1 LQSLYILTEQ
11 IGRLDNMS
19 WDAPYPE
26 WPLPKPRD
34 PLYQLF
40 TQDADTFGGNAVQQ
54 NNALANFITPQ
65 PTYDIGRAP
74 DDGIITDSFDL
85 ANLFKSGAE
94 PAPTVPDFNV
104 RPPIVEPIVERDPF
118 NPNSGI
124 ITEEPAFLA
133 ALLNSGS
140 EQPTVPNIIPRAPGN
155 QFVQEAAQE
164 GKPITTAAAQ
174 QPKTN
179 YIDALSKQIL
189 GQGHTDK
196 WTGAG
201 FGSAEANARDM
212 ARILDSI
219 GITDIKQF
227 GLIDKPYDAQVNPD
241 GRGGFVDM
249 QGKPVDPNKV
259 KAEQISGESG
269 TDTIYTAPTTTKVY
283 GNKVTG
289 QEVPM
294 TYSERQTGNAWGGTF
309 EGAGNTGY
317 RVQFDEQGNPYFY
330 TTGASSNNMAQF
342 APLLAMASFIPGVA
356 PFAQGLNALMAAK
369 SGNVLGAIGGF
380 AGLGGLSDVANAAN
394 FANAAQHKDILGML
408 GSGSGLTGVG
418 DIGGINIKDITQGIS
433 AAKALQSGDPLA
445 ILRAASGYMGGTGEG
460 PDPKDFIEGY
470 FQPGGEGYIDPDKE
484 EQTVNQN
491 PEASSELIRMLNPYL
506 SGEQPGERRLPA
518 EQPSS
523 ITEEEITPNT
533 LPFDITNVVPTLPT
547 TEEETEET
555 TTQSTNILPTVPNE
569 DLNEEDVVQQL
580 KNVGLE
586 EEEPPATEE
595 DVQDYI
601 NRHILEQQS
610 EEEESEE
617 ETEEEKPEEQPE
629 EKEEKETKEEE
640 PEEEPQEE
648 EKEPEEPEEEE
659 SEEEPKEEEP
669 EEEEPEEEPEE
680 EEPEEEPEEEEE
692 EEEEPEEEE
701 EEPEEEEEQE
711 EEEPVS
717 KTSFKTTV
725 PKKMAANK
733 AAAAKSATAKLAS
746 QKTAA
751 EQLQAEQNA
760 QNNARLLALLGLMD
774 SNNSV
779 ANIKSYKELFDTDVY
794 KPGMTQEE
802 VQKEAQKEAQN
813 DENISDNEEDF
824 FNGGHVNDI
833 TVDDLLQILRS

>member
-1 LQSLYILTEQ
+1 
-11 IGRLDNMS
+11 MS

-26 WPLPKPRD
+26 WPLPQRNVGN
-34 PLYQLF
+34 PLPQLF
-40 TQDADTFGGNAVQQ
+40 TQDADTFGGDAVQQ

-94 PAPTVPDFNV
+94 PPPTPTVPDFNV
-104 RPPIVEPIVERDPF
+104 RPPIVERDPF

-249 QGKPVDPNKV
+249 QGKPVDPKKV
-259 KAEQISGESG
+259 TAQDVSGESG
-269 TDTIYTAPTTTKVY
+269 TETVYTAPTTTKVY

-408 GSGSGLTGVG
+408 GSGSGLAGVS
-418 DIGGINIKDITQGIS
+418 DIGGVDIKDITKGIG

-523 ITEEEITPNT
+523 ITEEEITPDT
-533 LPFDITNVVPTLPT
+533 LPFDTTSIMPTLPT
-547 TEEETEET
+547 LPEETMPSPDDDFVPTIPEEDIPELVMKDNRP
-555 TTQSTNILPTVPNE
+555 SRDFDIEEINPDLPTVVPGFDEYNR
-569 DLNEEDVVQQL
+569 DFDIEEINPALPTVVPGFDEPEYL
-580 KNVGLE
+580 KTDDDFV
-586 EEEPPATEE
+586 PTTEM
-595 DVQDYI
+595 
-601 NRHILEQQS
+601 
-610 EEEESEE
+610 
-617 ETEEEKPEEQPE
+617 
-629 EKEEKETKEEE
+629 EE
-640 PEEEPQEE
+640 PETPGTT
-648 EKEPEEPEEEE
+648 
-659 SEEEPKEEEP
+659 PKTRT
-669 EEEEPEEEPEE
+669 
-680 EEPEEEPEEEEE
+680 
-692 EEEEPEEEE
+692 
-701 EEPEEEEEQE
+701 
-711 EEEPVS
+711 V
-717 KTSFKTTV
+717 KTPTKAPTKAPTK
-725 PKKMAANK
+725 PAAP
-733 AAAAKSATAKLAS
+733 AAPAATSGMDLS
-746 QKTAA
+746 S
-751 EQLQAEQNA
+751 
-760 QNNARLLALLGLMD
+760 LLALLAASQQPQQQAPMQDPYAHIKLMED
-774 SNNSV
+774 
-779 ANIKSYKELFDTDVY
+779 LFGSTIDV
-794 KPGMTQEE
+794 
-802 VQKEAQKEAQN
+802 
-813 DENISDNEEDF
+813 
-824 FNGGHVNDI
+824 NGN
-833 TVDDLLQILRS
+833 R

>member
-1 LQSLYILTEQ
+1 
-11 IGRLDNMS
+11 
-19 WDAPYPE
+19 
-26 WPLPKPRD
+26 
-34 PLYQLF
+34 
-40 TQDADTFGGNAVQQ
+40 
-54 NNALANFITPQ
+54 
-65 PTYDIGRAP
+65 
-74 DDGIITDSFDL
+74 
-85 ANLFKSGAE
+85 
-94 PAPTVPDFNV
+94 VPDFNV

-124 ITEEPAFLA
+124 ITDSFDLANLFKSGAEPA
-133 ALLNSGS
+133 
-140 EQPTVPNIIPRAPGN
+140 PTVPDVIPRAPGN

-164 GKPITTAAAQ
+164 DKPITTAAAQ

-249 QGKPVDPNKV
+249 QGKPVDPSKV
-259 KAEQISGESG
+259 KSEQISGESG
-269 TDTIYTAPTTTKVY
+269 IDTIYTAPTTTKVY

-342 APLLAMASFIPGVA
+342 APLLAMASFIPGA
-356 PFAQGLNALMAAK
+356 YPFTQGLNALMAAK
-369 SGNVLGAIGGF
+369 SGNVLGAIGGL
-380 AGLGGLSDVANAAN
+380 AGLGDYAGIGNMGNIANAAN

-408 GSGSGLTGVG
+408 GSGSGLAGVSN
-418 DIGGINIKDITQGIS
+418 IGGVDIKDITKGIG

-506 SGEQPGERRLPA
+506 SEEQSGERRLPA

-523 ITEEEITPNT
+523 ITEEEITPDI
-533 LPFDITNVVPTLPT
+533 LPFDTTSIMPTLPT
-547 TEEETEET
+547 LPEETMPSPDDDFVPTVPEEDIPELVMKDNRPSRDFDIEEINPDLPT
-555 TTQSTNILPTVPNE
+555 IVPGFDDYNRDFDIEEINPALPTVVPGFDDYNRDFDIEEIDPNLPTE
-569 DLNEEDVVQQL
+569 VPGITTPTSPRV
-580 KNVGLE
+580 KTKT
-586 EEEPPATEE
+586 PTKAPTKPAAPAT
-595 DVQDYI
+595 
-601 NRHILEQQS
+601 
-610 EEEESEE
+610 
-617 ETEEEKPEEQPE
+617 PAA
-629 EKEEKETKEEE
+629 
-640 PEEEPQEE
+640 
-648 EKEPEEPEEEE
+648 
-659 SEEEPKEEEP
+659 
-669 EEEEPEEEPEE
+669 
-680 EEPEEEPEEEEE
+680 
-692 EEEEPEEEE
+692 
-701 EEPEEEEEQE
+701 
-711 EEEPVS
+711 
-717 KTSFKTTV
+717 TSG
-725 PKKMAANK
+725 MDL
-733 AAAAKSATAKLAS
+733 SS
-746 QKTAA
+746 
-751 EQLQAEQNA
+751 
-760 QNNARLLALLGLMD
+760 LLALLAASQQPQQQAPMQDPYAHIKLMED
-774 SNNSV
+774 
-779 ANIKSYKELFDTDVY
+779 LFGSTIDV
-794 KPGMTQEE
+794 
-802 VQKEAQKEAQN
+802 
-813 DENISDNEEDF
+813 
-824 FNGGHVNDI
+824 NGN
-833 TVDDLLQILRS
+833 R

>member
-1 LQSLYILTEQ
+1 
-11 IGRLDNMS
+11 MS

-26 WPLPKPRD
+26 WPLPQRNFGN
-34 PLYQLF
+34 PLPQLF
-40 TQDADTFGGNAVQQ
+40 TQDADTFGGDAVQQ
-54 NNALANFITPQ
+54 NNALANFIA
-65 PTYDIGRAP
+65 PTVP
-74 DDGIITDSFDL
+74 DFNVRPPIVERDPFNPNSGIVTDSFDL

-94 PAPTVPDFNV
+94 PPPTPTVPDFNV
-104 RPPIVEPIVERDPF
+104 RPPIVERDPF

-140 EQPTVPNIIPRAPGN
+140 EQPTVPDVIPRAPGN
-155 QFVQEAAQE
+155 QFIEEASQQDQPAT
-164 GKPITTAAAQ
+164 PAAAQ

-201 FGSAEANARDM
+201 FGSAEANAKDM

-408 GSGSGLTGVG
+408 GSGSGLTGVS
-418 DIGGINIKDITQGIS
+418 DIGGVDIKDITKGIG

-460 PDPKDFIEGY
+460 PDSKDFIEGY
-470 FQPGGEGYIDPDKE
+470 FQPGGEGYIDPNKE

-491 PEASSELIRMLNPYL
+491 PEASSELIRLLNPYL
-506 SGEQPGERRLPA
+506 SEEQPGERRLPA

-523 ITEEEITPNT
+523 ITEEEITPDA
-533 LPFDITNVVPTLPT
+533 LPFDTTNIMPTLPT
-547 TEEETEET
+547 LPEETMPSPDDDFVPTIPEEDVPELVMKDT
-555 TTQSTNILPTVPNE
+555 RPSRDFDIEEINPDLPTVVPGFDEADIPELVMKDTRPSRDFDIDEINPDLPTVVPGFDEYNRDFDIEEIDPNLPTE
-569 DLNEEDVVQQL
+569 VPGITTPTSPRVTT
-580 KNVGLE
+580 KT
-586 EEEPPATEE
+586 PTKAPTKPAAPAT
-595 DVQDYI
+595 
-601 NRHILEQQS
+601 
-610 EEEESEE
+610 
-617 ETEEEKPEEQPE
+617 P
-629 EKEEKETKEEE
+629 
-640 PEEEPQEE
+640 
-648 EKEPEEPEEEE
+648 
-659 SEEEPKEEEP
+659 
-669 EEEEPEEEPEE
+669 
-680 EEPEEEPEEEEE
+680 
-692 EEEEPEEEE
+692 
-701 EEPEEEEEQE
+701 
-711 EEEPVS
+711 
-717 KTSFKTTV
+717 
-725 PKKMAANK
+725 AA
-733 AAAAKSATAKLAS
+733 SSGMDLS
-746 QKTAA
+746 S
-751 EQLQAEQNA
+751 
-760 QNNARLLALLGLMD
+760 LLALLAANQQPQQQASMQDPYAHIKLMED
-774 SNNSV
+774 
-779 ANIKSYKELFDTDVY
+779 LFGSTIDV
-794 KPGMTQEE
+794 
-802 VQKEAQKEAQN
+802 
-813 DENISDNEEDF
+813 
-824 FNGGHVNDI
+824 NGN
-833 TVDDLLQILRS
+833 R